1 MFACSSQRR
10 VRRRTEEAIATSK
23 AKIANTPNILERNV
37 VQADVLVAP
46 LDVIDD
52 IIQTYHWGYLY
63 NCPCIVLPRLVRE
76 FYVKN
81 EIDS

>member
-1 MFACSSQRR
+1 
-10 VRRRTEEAIATSK
+10 
-23 AKIANTPNILERNV
+23 V

-63 NCPCIVLPRLVRE
+63 NYACIMLPRLVRE
-76 FYVKN
+76 FYAHLEVVQD
-81 EIDS
+81 EDSGIVL